1 MEACRSV
8 GLLWRLCNLLMA
20 AFFGLAA
27 AVQVRAAG
35 AMLSQAAAELGP
47 TAVPRPGAAPGS
59 RTPLPSVFR
68 PPSPARPVRRLQGL
82 RVRFLAAGERP
93 RRRAVGENFFW
104 RSLCDLHSAGCII
117 GTISLAYSLFAYTQG
132 NILHEEEGREL
143 FGLVIITTWMSL
155 CRSSAKNP
163 LGGIHLTA
171 AILVALF
178 PFVSWL
184 YIYMNKEMRESW
196 PEHCKTVI

>member
-1 MEACRSV
+1 MSLSLSLKHQSPALRQRCQCCSQSPAKGQMEACQGARRQT
-8 GLLWRLCNLLMA
+8 LLVPWCLLSTT
-20 AFFGLAA
+20 G
-27 AVQVRAAG
+27 QR
-35 AMLSQAAAELGP
+35 
-47 TAVPRPGAAPGS
+47 
-59 RTPLPSVFR
+59 
-68 PPSPARPVRRLQGL
+68 
-82 RVRFLAAGERP
+82 
-93 RRRAVGENFFW
+93 ENFFW